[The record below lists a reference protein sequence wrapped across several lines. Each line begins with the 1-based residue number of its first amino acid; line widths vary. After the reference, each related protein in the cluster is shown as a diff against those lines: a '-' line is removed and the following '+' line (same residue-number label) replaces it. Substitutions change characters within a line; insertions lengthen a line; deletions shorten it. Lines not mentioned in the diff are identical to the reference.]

1 MIVREPF
8 PVPQVGAAAASEQ
21 LEIREVLQTS
31 KGTNARRA
39 VLEGVRRRRAAREPG
54 EPGRDPER
62 LSATRWAADRKPR
75 GTSGLDALLHRG
87 HLNQ

>member
-39 VLEGVRRRRAAREPG
+39 VLEGVRRRRGAREPR
-54 EPGRDPER
+54 EPGRDPEL

-75 GTSGLDALLHRG
+75 GTSGLDALWHRG
-87 HLNQ
+87 RLNQ